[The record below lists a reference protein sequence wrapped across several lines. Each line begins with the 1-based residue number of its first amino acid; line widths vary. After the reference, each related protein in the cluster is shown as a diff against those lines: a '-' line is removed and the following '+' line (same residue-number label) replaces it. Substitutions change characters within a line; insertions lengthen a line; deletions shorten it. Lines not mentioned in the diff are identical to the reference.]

1 MILAKDLHFKNIIFD
16 LDGTLIDSAE
26 SILESLR
33 NAFINTD
40 NVPILELDTSLIG
53 PPLVETI
60 IKLLG
65 TNELDKITP
74 VINNFKRYYDEQG
87 FKQSTYFVGIPEL
100 LNELKKNGQNLY
112 IATNKRL
119 IPTYKIINYL
129 NWKSYF
135 NEIYT
140 LDTFNPNLKSKI
152 GLISKILELNN
163 FDIADTIYIGDR
175 NEDANA
181 AQFNNLEFM
190 MAKWGYEKL
199 KK

>member
-1 MILAKDLHFKNIIFD
+1 MGNKVHNSLVNIFKYIGIDQAILLTSSSSIISITGSLF
-16 LDGTLIDSAE
+16 SA
-26 SILESLR
+26 
-33 NAFINTD
+33 F
-40 NVPILELDTSLIG
+40 
-53 PPLVETI
+53 LVLKKLTI
-60 IKLLG
+60 
-65 TNELDKITP
+65 
-74 VINNFKRYYDEQG
+74 DEQG

-129 NWKSYF
+129 EWKNYF

-140 LDTFNPNLKSKI
+140 LDTFNPNLKSKT

-163 FDIADTIYIGDR
+163 FDIADTIYVGDR

>member
-74 VINNFKRYYDEQG
+74 VINDFKRYYDEQG

-119 IPTYKIINYL
+119 IPTNKIINYL
-129 NWKSYF
+129 EWQSYF

-140 LDTFNPNLKSKI
+140 LDTFNPNLKSKT

>member
-1 MILAKDLHFKNIIFD
+1 LILAKDLHFKNIIFD

-74 VINNFKRYYDEQG
+74 VINDFKRYYDEQG

-119 IPTYKIINYL
+119 IPTNKIINYL
-129 NWKSYF
+129 EWQSYF

-140 LDTFNPNLKSKI
+140 LDTFNPNLKSKT